1 MFPNKSR
8 AYDFLFSPSAPQQV
22 LHNRQSAAVVQTWPF
37 TSCFFLSFFFVIH
50 GCQGTL
56 IKISI
61 FLLVRIFFFFISFIS
76 SVLNILLLGRSQI
89 ILLIIS
95 RLLLLN
101 HCRFSKDGEV
111 FFSRKED
118 SNGQLFCPSTR
129 ACFWLA
135 IEEQNVSFILKYQET
150 WCMGHW
156 AHLLGEH

>member
-1 MFPNKSR
+1 MTSSSPHLLPSKSCITGR
-8 AYDFLFSPSAPQQV
+8 V
-22 LHNRQSAAVVQTWPF
+22 LLWYKHDHLLHVS
-37 TSCFFLSFFFVIH
+37 FFLFFFVIH

-150 WCMGHW
+150 
-156 AHLLGEH
+156 